1 MPIDPRLFVPST
13 TSELD
18 LQGLLRQSNDTGD
31 AAFSERLWNAAV
43 QAYLSMSGE
52 RPALN

>member
-1 MPIDPRLFVPST
+1 MPTDHRIFVPST

-18 LQGLLRQSNDTGD
+18 PQGLLRQPRDTGE

-43 QAYLSMSGE
+43 QAYIRTQGE